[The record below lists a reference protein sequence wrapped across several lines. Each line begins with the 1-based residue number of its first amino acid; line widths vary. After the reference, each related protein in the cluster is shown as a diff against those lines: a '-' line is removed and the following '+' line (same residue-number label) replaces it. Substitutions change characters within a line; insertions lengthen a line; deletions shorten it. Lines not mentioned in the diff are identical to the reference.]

1 MTPKFF
7 DAHTHLNMLNLNPWE
22 SESSWQ
28 EVGKQTIANN
38 IWFVSVGA
46 DLKSSRLA
54 VEQAHYFVGL
64 TPRSF
69 CGVGATVGLHPTEK
83 MEERDFAEITEL
95 AYDPEVVAVGE
106 CGLEYYRIED
116 EEVKR
121 LQKELF
127 KKHIDLALEL
137 GKPLMIHCRATQNN
151 TEKNEGSPLV
161 TDAHEDVLEILRD
174 YRRQVGDKLRFNMH
188 FFTGTWAMAEK
199 FIELG
204 GYFSFNGV
212 ITFTTQYDEI
222 VKNVPLDR
230 IMSETDAPFV
240 APVPYR
246 GKRNEPAYVEYV
258 VKRICELRPEPEE
271 VVLEALVENAKR
283 FFSVL

>member
-1 MTPKFF
+1 
-7 DAHTHLNMLNLNPWE
+7 MLDYDPSTSLGT
-22 SESSWQ
+22 SWQ
-28 EVGKQTIANN
+28 EVGKQTIANG
-38 IWFVSVGA
+38 IWFVNVGA

-54 VEQAHYFVGL
+54 VEQSNELGEGAFSCVG
-64 TPRSF
+64 
-69 CGVGATVGLHPTEK
+69 VHPIEK
-83 MEERDFAEITEL
+83 REEGDFAEITEL
-95 AYDPEVVAVGE
+95 ARDPKVVAIGE

-121 LQKELF
+121 QQKELF

-137 GKPLMIHCRATQNN
+137 DKPVMIHCRATQNN
-151 TEKNEGSPLV
+151 TQKNDGSPLV
-161 TDAHEDVLEILRD
+161 TDAHEDVLEILKD
-174 YRRQVGDKLRFNMH
+174 YRRKVGDKLRFNMH

-222 VKNVPLDR
+222 VRNVPLDR

-258 VKRICELRPEPEE
+258 AKRICGLRPEPQGE
-271 VVLEALVENAKR
+271 VLTALVINAER
-283 FFSVL
+283 FFQLSEVFKGDLPSAFDFSRKS